1 MAQYKYA
8 NRTRIRQAGIHVY
21 CNMRIIL
28 MYEQYDILRA
38 YVCVQLYYCYYVVLL
53 LIRGCFILLL
63 LLLLRYYNI
72 VFFYSR
78 NEIDNRFL

>member
-8 NRTRIRQAGIHVY
+8 HRTRIRQAGTHVY

-38 YVCVQLYYCYYVVLL
+38 YVCAQLYYCYYVVLL

-63 LLLLRYYNI
+63 LRYYKI
-72 VFFYSR
+72 VFFLFPQR
-78 NEIDNRFL
+78 NRQ